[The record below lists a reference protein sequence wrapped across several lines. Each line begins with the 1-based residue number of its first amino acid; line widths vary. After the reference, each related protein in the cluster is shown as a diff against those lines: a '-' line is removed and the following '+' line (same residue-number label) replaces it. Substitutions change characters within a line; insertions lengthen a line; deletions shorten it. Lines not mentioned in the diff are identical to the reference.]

1 MMKENRFGNII
12 SKLRNERN
20 LTQKELANILH
31 ISDKAISR
39 WETGSN
45 YPDLPMLYK
54 ISNYFKIPFHDLLK
68 ARLEDEDIKDDS
80 VQKLLSEIDDMKYNH
95 KRKMR
100 KLLFF
105 SICIIIFL
113 IVAMLFINT
122 YNRFRVYNVNLS
134 GDEFYSINGI
144 YVETRIKD
152 TLNLNRIRLK
162 NVNVTDT
169 DIVSV
174 DLYYV
179 ENDKEYIIQNY
190 SSLDNI
196 NFSNYQSY
204 IKMDDLS
211 KYIDNLYIRVKII
224 DSKNN
229 TKEYTAKLEFALNF
243 SNNKI
248 LYKDDN
254 LENIDLKLDEIKL
267 DIDEIKDILIKNGYK
282 EESDVLKKETKEY
295 SISYLYKVNRVNY
308 TYERNNLN
316 YMYEYNLKYY
326 ELKVSVFNEN
336 NLEVENYIYDAKE
349 GEIIECN
356 VGSCNDYKEAI
367 RLIKKNFMS
376 LFD

>member
-179 ENDKEYIIQNY
+179 ENWTLL
-190 SSLDNI
+190 LD
-196 NFSNYQSY
+196 F
-204 IKMDDLS
+204 
-211 KYIDNLYIRVKII
+211 KII
-224 DSKNN
+224 FL
-229 TKEYTAKLEFALNF
+229 TFF
-243 SNNKI
+243 
-248 LYKDDN
+248 
-254 LENIDLKLDEIKL
+254 
-267 DIDEIKDILIKNGYK
+267 GR
-282 EESDVLKKETKEY
+282 
-295 SISYLYKVNRVNY
+295 RVN
-308 TYERNNLN
+308 
-316 YMYEYNLKYY
+316 
-326 ELKVSVFNEN
+326 
-336 NLEVENYIYDAKE
+336 
-349 GEIIECN
+349 
-356 VGSCNDYKEAI
+356 
-367 RLIKKNFMS
+367 KNAY
-376 LFD
+376 